1 MYFRA
6 AATDSPEAAQL
17 LDEYFGDRVMGFTGG
32 TYRTVRPDPALFTPP
47 TGVFLL
53 VVDDDHEPVGCGGI
67 RRIADSETGAVRYE
81 VKHLYLREST
91 RGRGWGRDL
100 LAELEGRATEFGAD
114 EVLLDTNRSLTAAGG
129 LYRSAGYE
137 SVEPYNDNPNATDWY
152 RKVLS
157 P

>member
-1 MYFRA
+1 M
-6 AATDSPEAAQL
+6 
-17 LDEYFGDRVMGFTGG
+17 
-32 TYRTVRPDPALFTPP
+32 
-47 TGVFLL
+47 
-53 VVDDDHEPVGCGGI
+53 
-67 RRIADSETGAVRYE
+67 RYE